1 VTDEASHE
9 ESAVVDL
16 SPVMDLELPDD
27 PEAAIGLLSTEL
39 AEARQSAESYLDDLK
54 RVAADFDNFRKRA
67 LRDRDEIVARADQR
81 LITALLPVLDS
92 FDAALAADAKTHAQE
107 RVLAGM
113 RNTHQQLM
121 EVLAGNGLET
131 IDAVGQPFDPARHE
145 AVSGGGDGH
154 LIVVSEVRR
163 GYAYKGRVI
172 RPALVQVAA
181 EDVSADGPRA

>member
-1 VTDEASHE
+1 MTDEASHE
-9 ESAVVDL
+9 ERAVVDL

-67 LRDRDEIVARADQR
+67 LRDRDEMVARADQR

-131 IDAVGQPFDPARHE
+131 IDAVGQPFDPTRHE